1 MEVESELFVGK
12 FRKILKAK
20 EQRSEKLQEL
30 ILKSPNNVIIESI
43 INNIKEYVGQAIWN
57 QLLNS
62 LDKCSEEE
70 KVLKIVMEVLSQ
82 LNNDE
87 ISIKIQTEII
97 SRVCMEIGKFTMN
110 SIVRLAQ
117 NCESVIEINDS
128 KCVYWMRK
136 LRFHSSKPFI
146 CNILPFRTPSMY
158 PRTTAD

>member
-1 MEVESELFVGK
+1 MEVDSELFVAK
-12 FRKILKAK
+12 FRKILKTK
-20 EQRSEKLQEL
+20 DQRSEKIQEL
-30 ILKSPNNVIIESI
+30 IFKTSNKVIIDSI

-57 QLLNS
+57 QLLNL
-62 LDKCSEEE
+62 LDECSEEE

-97 SRVCMEIGKFTMN
+97 SRVCMEIRKFSMN

-136 LRFHSSKPFI
+136 LYF
-146 CNILPFRTPSMY
+146 Y
-158 PRTTAD
+158 